1 MKFTLK
7 NGAIIIGSPV
17 TVPVSAGAAS
27 ATYTVFGMTDV
38 GNYSILAEYASP
50 GNYTASNNTGTLTIQ
65 PANLED
71 ETATTDA
78 DFKHVDG
85 VDALFKKD
93 GNLTTLRLQNTN
105 PGTVHYQ
112 LTLNNITG
120 VVIDA
125 ATGSTA
131 KTILEVPAITSCG
144 SISCPSAVLNGPAWV
159 LKAAKAVHVHPD
171 DKTDD
176 MPVQL
181 SYKASGTCTDETGYV
196 SSLASIPTGA
206 PKCIRVTGYAIPKHE
221 RARLDVHFEFR
232 WKDTGGW
239 SSNPDAKLYFRSGFA
254 FKSTTT
260 VNFPVAPSVRTSIDA
275 AGLVVAGQ
283 RVTAMGGFA
292 FNSAGAPST
301 GYLIRAFNLQTDA
314 SCTIAGTDP
323 RVVAQDVISADGFYF
338 IWKKGTD
345 QMNAAAVELPSKVKY
360 YLQVCN
366 GVTPVTGHLVK
377 DKLVDKEFDEEDFDV
392 P

>member
-1 MKFTLK
+1 VK
-7 NGAIIIGSPV
+7 
-17 TVPVSAGAAS
+17 
-27 ATYTVFGMTDV
+27 TYTV
-38 GNYSILAEYASP
+38 LAEYSGTTNYAAS
-50 GNYTASNNTGTLTIQ
+50 SNSLGTLTIQ

-78 DFKHVDG
+78 DFRHVDG

-112 LTLNNITG
+112 LTLRNVTG

-144 SISCPSAVLNGPAWV
+144 SVSCPAAVLGGPAWI
-159 LKAAKAVHVHPD
+159 LKGAKAVHVRPD

-196 SSLASIPTGA
+196 SSLTSIPAGA
-206 PKCIRVTGYAIPKHE
+206 PKCIRVTGYAIPKRE
-221 RARLDVHFEFR
+221 RARLDVHLEFR
-232 WKDTGGW
+232 WKDSGGW
-239 SSNPDAKLYFRSGFA
+239 SSNPDPKLFFRSGFA

-260 VNFPVAPSVRTSIDA
+260 VNFPMAPSIRTSVDA

-292 FNSAGAPST
+292 FNTLGVAPAG
-301 GYLIRAFNLQTDA
+301 YKVRAFNLQADA
-314 SCTIAGTDP
+314 SCTIVDTDSKI
-323 RVVAQDVISADGFYF
+323 VSQDVISPDGFYF
-338 IWKKGTD
+338 IWKKGGD
-345 QMNAAAVELPSKVKY
+345 QLNAAAADLPSNVKY

-377 DKLVDKEFDEEDFDV
+377 NKLVDKEFDEEDFDV